1 MAGGDCLHGSD
12 MDNENLQDVCH
23 NARAQDIKQI
33 SAYKEDQV
41 HYYEILIIGKKIF
54 WYNFHVKGLNLF

>member
-54 WYNFHVKGLNLF
+54 